1 MRAWRR
7 CTVFLGLLGGCFTTS
22 DGSFVMR
29 MFPSQDCDDLDYRIL
44 TGSAGLVIFCAGV
57 PAICAFL
64 ALQYERRKL
73 SSSLSYFLVR
83 SIFAGDKDS
92 LPGFGYRVFKMLRT
106 FGFVATALRPKLAT
120 GSPHEEA
127 SQCVSFLALII
138 LTLFVESVIKPHTT
152 GFVGIMESLGEL
164 CICAIVGF
172 GYLASGEEQCAAPFR
187 PRSPE
192 LRGHHLCHP
201 VSIREDR
208 LGSVSAYTV
217 AIFVSLALYIT
228 PMALLVIT
236 HVANRVLPTAGRTH
250 CHAARWL
257 R

>member
-1 MRAWRR
+1 
-7 CTVFLGLLGGCFTTS
+7 
-22 DGSFVMR
+22 
-29 MFPSQDCDDLDYRIL
+29 
-44 TGSAGLVIFCAGV
+44 
-57 PAICAFL
+57 
-64 ALQYERRKL
+64 
-73 SSSLSYFLVR
+73 
-83 SIFAGDKDS
+83 
-92 LPGFGYRVFKMLRT
+92 
-106 FGFVATALRPKLAT
+106 
-120 GSPHEEA
+120 
-127 SQCVSFLALII
+127 VSFLALII

-172 GYLASGEEQCAAPFR
+172 GYLASGEEHCAIPFR

-208 LGSVSAYTV
+208 LGSVFAYTV

-250 CHAARWL
+250 CHAAQWFALSMCGCTHSAAAHCVDIRAAVMCRTRL
-257 R
+257 RDRRRKRKKDQAPPQCQGFRCTTGQPKAVASTTRDIQKTERVYRRCVRTGRSEG